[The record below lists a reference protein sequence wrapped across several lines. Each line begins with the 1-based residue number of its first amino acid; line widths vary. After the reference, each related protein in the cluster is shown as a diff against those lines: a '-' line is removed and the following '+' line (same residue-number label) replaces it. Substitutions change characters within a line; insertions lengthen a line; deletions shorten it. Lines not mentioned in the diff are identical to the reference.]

1 MGSPLHT
8 VWVVSVAE
16 RVTGGFTVTALL
28 EVTRQLSAMLPTLA
42 VSV

>member
-1 MGSPLHT
+1 MGSPIHT

-16 RVTGGFTVTALL
+16 RVTGGFTVTAELAL
-28 EVTRQLSAMLPTLA
+28 ARQLLAMLPTLA